1 MTLLKTVLAGG
12 LAAAVITG
20 CSPAPESTAEET
32 ASAQTQAAAK
42 SPAPTETGD
51 STRPPP
57 IEPETVEVL
66 KEITPGP
73 NVYITAR
80 DGGGGAIYIF
90 DQEGTYKGDLPT
102 GKYMQFKPSKDGKTG
117 YLTTI
122 YYERISH
129 GPAKAYFQAYDLIT
143 LALKSEVE
151 IPSHIAPSGTDTHM
165 LSTSTDEKFAYVQN
179 ATPATS
185 ITVVNI
191 AENKV
196 ASEVPIPGC
205 WGAYPAQQGYKFTS
219 LCGDGTVITV
229 TLSET
234 GELASKAISAK
245 LFDPEGDPLFT
256 HAERSGEDLVFVSY
270 GGSVYRISDKGE
282 KAAVVDKFSFVD
294 GAEGGWAPGGHELI
308 AYNRAH
314 NMLFV
319 LMHSESYDGSHKDD
333 AEEVWAIDLGQKRAL
348 YKSAA
353 KGVSNIAATPGAA
366 PKLFAMGEDD
376 MLVIYETDPEAKFAA
391 KPVKETD
398 VGTGGFIITE

>member
-1 MTLLKTVLAGG
+1 MKYAFVAAHRPRFPVRTMCHCLCIHPSGFYAWLKRPLSGSAGEDARQIALIKRSWEDSGKVYGYRKLHDDLRDQGERCSPNRVARLTKLAGIKAQIG
-12 LAAAVITG
+12 YKRRPG
-20 CSPAPESTAEET
+20 RYGGKPA
-32 ASAQTQAAAK
+32 
-42 SPAPTETGD
+42 
-51 STRPPP
+51 
-57 IEPETVEVL
+57 I
-66 KEITPGP
+66 
-73 NVYITAR
+73 
-80 DGGGGAIYIF
+80 
-90 DQEGTYKGDLPT
+90 
-102 GKYMQFKPSKDGKTG
+102 
-117 YLTTI
+117 
-122 YYERISH
+122 
-129 GPAKAYFQAYDLIT
+129 
-143 LALKSEVE
+143 
-151 IPSHIAPSGTDTHM
+151 
-165 LSTSTDEKFAYVQN
+165 
-179 ATPATS
+179 
-185 ITVVNI
+185 I

-376 MLVIYETDPEAKFAA
+376 MLVIYEIDPEAKFAA